1 MDPETTA
8 IMLIDLHREY
18 FEEDRPW
25 YVPDSDPVREQCGR
39 MLDAARE
46 TETTVIHARHVSRG
60 RDAAVFGWG
69 SEYIEIIDDVEIRDD
84 EHLITKT
91 TPSCFPDTRLSDILQ
106 RNGIETVV
114 CTGLLSFICVDTTAR
129 DAAARGYETKYVED
143 ATTAFPLEGYEPE
156 EITDTVATI
165 QELVFSDVVG
175 TDAVVD
181 QL

>member
-8 IMLIDLHREY
+8 VIVIDLQREY

-25 YVPDSDPVREQCGR
+25 YVPDSERVRGQCQR
-39 MLDAARE
+39 ILDAARD
-46 TETTVIHARHVSRG
+46 TPATVVHARHVSRG
-60 RDAAVFGWG
+60 RDAAVFDWG
-69 SEYIEIIDDVEIRDD
+69 SEYIDIIDEVAVQED

-91 TPSCFPDTRLSDILQ
+91 TPSCFPDTRLSDILR

-143 ATTAFPLEGYEPE
+143 ATAAFPLEGDKPE
-156 EITDTVATI
+156 EITETVATV
-165 QELVFSDVVG
+165 QDLVFSDVVG
-175 TDAVVD
+175 TDDVVD
-181 QL
+181 QF